1 MALVSNTSPV
11 ISLGL
16 INQLTILDDLFGE
29 IYIPKA
35 VWDELI
41 SLKDRFDISIIS
53 AFFNSKV
60 REIKCENDLKLFI
73 DYGESEAILL
83 AKEIN
88 ASYLLIDD
96 KKARSIAEELGV
108 VCIGTL
114 GILAKAKEK
123 GLIKSLRPLFLKLI
137 ENNRYYSK
145 NVLNSLF
152 DISGEESI

>member
-1 MALVSNTSPV
+1 MAIVSNTSPV

-60 REIKCENDLKLFI
+60 RGIKCENDLKLFI

-114 GILAKAKEK
+114 GILAKAK

-137 ENNRYYSK
+137 ENNRYYAK
-145 NVLNSLF
+145 NVFNYLL
-152 DISGEESI
+152 DISGEELI